1 MSAFTI
7 ILEGDKCHGQ
17 LAGYYWATSLLAAVV
32 AGVEP
37 GQQRTG

>member
-1 MSAFTI
+1 MSRTVV
-7 ILEGDKCHGQ
+7 D
-17 LAGYYWATSLLAAVV
+17 WAISLAAVV

>member
-1 MSAFTI
+1 MSASTI
-7 ILEGDKCHGQ
+7 ILEGNECHGQ
-17 LAGYYWATSLLAAVV
+17 LSDYYGATSLAAVV